1 MSYRFRAVTDQVLIR
16 LRNDLYADSQLPVM
30 TAPAVEHT
38 QAFATPVSARCF
50 AVALALGVALLVLPV
65 VFVMH
70 GSAIDLSLAELT
82 IPGIF
87 FSLTQR
93 HT

>member
-1 MSYRFRAVTDQVLIR
+1 MSYASRAVTDQARIR
-16 LRNDLYADSQLPVM
+16 LRTDLYSDSQLPVM
-30 TAPAVEHT
+30 AAPAVERT
-38 QAFATPVSARCF
+38 QTFATPVSARCF
-50 AVALALGVALLVLPV
+50 AVVLALGVAFLVLPV